1 MSSAEA
7 AEPTQTYEQ
16 AREELADVV
25 RRLEAGGLT
34 LEESLAL
41 WERGEELA
49 KLCQH
54 WLDRARERLA
64 AAAPHAQA
72 GEGPPAPATVSS
84 SFPEADPLTATITP
98 PSSRDRTVSPLVVVA
113 RAQDCPPTSTVPFSS
128 APSRTAA
135 RGSARPSSLTTKPAN
150 SSEGVT

>member
-1 MSSAEA
+1 VTSAA
-7 AEPTQTYEQ
+7 STEPTTTYEQ

-64 AAAPHAQA
+64 AAAPVDQ
-72 GEGPPAPATVSS
+72 
-84 SFPEADPLTATITP
+84 PE
-98 PSSRDRTVSPLVVVA
+98 
-113 RAQDCPPTSTVPFSS
+113 
-128 APSRTAA
+128 
-135 RGSARPSSLTTKPAN
+135 
-150 SSEGVT
+150 